1 MTRGLRQAAN
11 IARELRLQ
19 LMLADVDCRF
29 VVGTVDIQTPI
40 NAERA
45 WNMMGPGLAE
55 ARTKLSEKRLES
67 LYAFSLPR
75 EPATQALLDAV
86 GAGLTATERRWT
98 KIQLHDIAHTL
109 LGKSAQDIAQIRN
122 VTAHSVYKVRAAGDF
137 DSYILQWNRLL
148 EALDIMDEGA
158 LRRDD
163 ADRSCWGLLR
173 DRAARA
179 DLAGQ
184 HRLPSVVLGYGI
196 ATGDSG
202 ACGPSACGQGYRRA
216 GAVAGWGRGDR
227 PKLGNYCGGRRTQDY
242 RPVQRTR

>member
-1 MTRGLRQAAN
+1 MGDIVNSSDAPSANGLHRTFNMAVEEANRRHAKDILSRLTITLGDEFQGVTRGLRQAAN

-148 EALDIMDEGA
+148 EALDIMDEG
-158 LRRDD
+158 
-163 ADRSCWGLLR
+163 GV
-173 DRAARA
+173 AAR
-179 DLAGQ
+179 
-184 HRLPSVVLGYGI
+184 
-196 ATGDSG
+196 
-202 ACGPSACGQGYRRA
+202 
-216 GAVAGWGRGDR
+216 
-227 PKLGNYCGGRRTQDY
+227 
-242 RPVQRTR
+242 